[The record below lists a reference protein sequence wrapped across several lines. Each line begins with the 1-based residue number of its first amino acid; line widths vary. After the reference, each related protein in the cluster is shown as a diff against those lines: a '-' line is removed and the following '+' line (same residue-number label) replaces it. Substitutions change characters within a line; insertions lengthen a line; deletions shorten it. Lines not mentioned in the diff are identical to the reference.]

1 MNSGLNT
8 FVEHCSLN
16 TSKNNNNNNNNNN
29 SFIFSPLSFLMIILV
44 R

>member
-16 TSKNNNNNNNNNN
+16 TSKNNNNNNNNN

>member
-16 TSKNNNNNNNNNN
+16 TSKNNNNNNNNN
-29 SFIFSPLSFLMIILV
+29 SFIFSPLPFLMIILV